1 MDAETYPM
9 VGQRIDL
16 FGPSVEFLTPTSEAK
31 GAFCVLRGVVPPESR
46 RGRCHARSGRRDAA
60 HGNHTSRR
68 VRMDVRPMTAHEIEA
83 TAPSNSSAT
92 PDANDRSERRP
103 TLETAGRAIMRWL
116 VYAALCAAADGA
128 TYQGGMW
135 RNPTTST
142 ASPR

>member
-16 FGPSVEFLTPTSEAK
+16 FEPSVEFLTPTSEAK
-31 GAFCVLRGVVPPESR
+31 EALCVMRGVVPPESP
-46 RGRCHARSGRRDAA
+46 RGRCRARSGRRDAA
-60 HGNHTSRR
+60 HGNRTSGRAP
-68 VRMDVRPMTAHEIEA
+68 MGARPMTAHEIEA
-83 TAPSNSSAT
+83 TAPSNPSAT

-103 TLETAGRAIMRWL
+103 TLETAGRAITRWL
-116 VYAALCAAADGA
+116 AYAALCAAADGA

-135 RNPTTST
+135 RDPTTRI